1 MSLTKAELEK
11 IISQLQDIPPPSDE
25 ERILSQREVIQRI
38 RPVIKKL
45 RSKGYTP
52 QQIQGILDG
61 SGLEVS
67 RRQIELSTKKKRQS
81 KVQPKREQG
90 GTSKSQQKP
99 FSSNKDG
106 GADNDSLQQ
115 KHSQREAESET
126 EPKDEKLSPRGS
138 SHFTPDPDRE
148 DI

>member
-52 QQIQGILDG
+52 QQIQAILDS

-81 KVQPKREQG
+81 KVQPKQEQSE
-90 GTSKSQQKP
+90 TSNSQQKP
-99 FSSNKDG
+99 PSSNKDVEAG
-106 GADNDSLQQ
+106 NDSLQQ
-115 KHSQREAESET
+115 NHSHREVKSET
-126 EPKDEKLSPRGS
+126 EPKDDKLSPRGN